1 MLHLAFSLRCLFR
14 NTVNV
19 SQRGRDWCPCVGV
32 SACSDPER
40 WALFWELMAERAS
53 LLLLGVQSDVL
64 SVRVGLR
71 GCDALM

>member
-1 MLHLAFSLRCLFR
+1 MWR
-14 NTVNV
+14 
-19 SQRGRDWCPCVGV
+19 PCVGV